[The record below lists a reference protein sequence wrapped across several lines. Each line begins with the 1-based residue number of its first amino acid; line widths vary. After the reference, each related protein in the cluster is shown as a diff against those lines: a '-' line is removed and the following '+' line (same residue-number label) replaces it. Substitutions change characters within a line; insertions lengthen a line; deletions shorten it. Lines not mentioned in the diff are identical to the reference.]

1 LAQAFR
7 HGRSRLMERRH
18 VSCEVLEVRRLMS
31 TGMPF
36 GQQAGA
42 IAISTSPGW
51 ESRWVELA
59 PTPVSTGAQEQFVSN
74 LRTAGLGAVL
84 EMGSGAGLTEITSA
98 SGGGS
103 ATGSTIT
110 SPSINP
116 LPAAVNLNMKVAAPV
131 ASISTL
137 AAPLYSISTLP
148 AVVKSTN
155 TLPAAINVTPG
166 GGQGLVVSPAN
177 DGVPVTASPIAVP
190 VTASPIAVPVTAS
203 PIAAPPETVEVGS
216 AGAPTEIESVGS
228 DGSTTGS
235 TVASSPVNMLPMI
248 TQVGTGG
255 LQGQVMSENGAGSM
269 SPMMVATPL
278 MPLPPGSVGI
288 VPVSAPMQL
297 ASGTQSQSSASSTSS
312 G

>member
-1 LAQAFR
+1 MSFMMKKLAHACR
-7 HGRSRLMERRH
+7 RGRSRLMERRH
-18 VSCEVLEVRRLMS
+18 VSCEVLEGRRLMS
-31 TGMPF
+31 IGMPL

-84 EMGSGAGLTEITSA
+84 EMGSGAGPTEISSA

-103 ATGSTIT
+103 ATGSTVT

-116 LPAAVNLNMKVAAPV
+116 LPAAVNLNLKVAAPV

-148 AVVKSTN
+148 AVVNSTS

-177 DGVPVTASPIAVP
+177 DGVPVTASPIA
-190 VTASPIAVPVTAS
+190 
-203 PIAAPPETVEVGS
+203 APPETVEVGS
-216 AGAPTEIESVGS
+216 GGAPTEIESTGS
-228 DGSTTGS
+228 DGSTAGL

-248 TQVGTGG
+248 PQVGAGG
-255 LQGQVMSENGAGSM
+255 LQGQLMNENGAGSM
-269 SPMMVATPL
+269 TPMMVATPL
-278 MPLPPGSVGI
+278 MPLSPGSVATMPI
-288 VPVSAPMQL
+288 NAPMQV

>member
-1 LAQAFR
+1 MSFMMKKLAQACR
-7 HGRSRLMERRH
+7 RGRSRLTEGRQ

-31 TGMPF
+31 TGMPL
-36 GQQAGA
+36 GQQAGT
-42 IAISTSPGW
+42 IAISTSQGW

-74 LRTAGLGAVL
+74 LRIAGLGAVV
-84 EMGSGAGLTEITSA
+84 EMGSGVGPTEIASA
-98 SGGGS
+98 SSGGA
-103 ATGSTIT
+103 ATGSTVT
-110 SPSINP
+110 SPSVSP
-116 LPAAVNLNMKVAAPV
+116 SPAAVNLNMMAAPPV
-131 ASISTL
+131 GSITTL
-137 AAPLYSISTLP
+137 AAPLSSISTLP
-148 AVVKSTN
+148 AAVRSIS
-155 TLPAAINVTPG
+155 TLPAAINIGPG
-166 GGQGLVVSPAN
+166 GEQGLVESPAN
-177 DGVPVTASPIAVP
+177 DGVP

-216 AGAPTEIESVGS
+216 AGAPTEIESIGS

-248 TQVGTGG
+248 TQVGTGD

>member
-1 LAQAFR
+1 MMKKLAQACR
-7 HGRSRLMERRH
+7 RGRSRLTEGRQ

-31 TGMPF
+31 TGMPL

-42 IAISTSPGW
+42 IAIATSQGW

-74 LRTAGLGAVL
+74 LRIAGLGAVV
-84 EMGSGAGLTEITSA
+84 EMGSDAGPNEIASA
-98 SGGGS
+98 SSGGE
-103 ATGSTIT
+103 AAGSTVT
-110 SPSINP
+110 SPSISP
-116 LPAAVNLNMKVAAPV
+116 LPAAVNLNMKVAVPV
-131 ASISTL
+131 GSITTL
-137 AAPLYSISTLP
+137 AAPLSSISTLP
-148 AVVKSTN
+148 AAVKSIS
-155 TLPAAINVTPG
+155 TLPAAINIGPG
-166 GGQGLVVSPAN
+166 GGQGLVESPAN
-177 DGVPVTASPIAVP
+177 DGVPVTASPIA
-190 VTASPIAVPVTAS
+190 
-203 PIAAPPETVEVGS
+203 APPGTVEVGS
-216 AGAPTEIESVGS
+216 GGAPTEIESVGS

-269 SPMMVATPL
+269 TPMMVATPL

-288 VPVSAPMQL
+288 VPVGAPMQV